1 MFTVLNNFNQFI
13 FSSLW
18 YEVFVCFVPY
28 IVHVYNSLQKFYLR
42 DFLNMG
48 SPISFQENIMKF
60 NIN

>member
-28 IVHVYNSLQKFYLR
+28 IVHVYNSIQKFYLR

-48 SPISFQENIMKF
+48 SPISF
-60 NIN
+60 